1 MNVILPKKKKKIW
14 ENETVSYSK
23 NFIFKISFL
32 KFHFYLHNDKIYDTF
47 MTGCSISMII
57 KVLPKLFS

>member
-1 MNVILPKKKKKIW
+1 MNVILPKKKKKSGKMKLLA
-14 ENETVSYSK
+14 TLR
-23 NFIFKISFL
+23 ISFL